1 MMAFPSSN
9 LRRLMIA
16 LATVAALFC
25 AWYAPIQERADA
37 QVDAG
42 LKRALISFASARTLN
57 AIISVVQG
65 TEMSVQPFGVGL
77 TLTPGQVLDPINDLL
92 EQFSSLMLVASVAF
106 GIQKILLAVG
116 GHFAVSAVVS
126 AVLILWAWLALSDRS
141 VTWVSRLVLVLLMIR
156 FAVPLVTLGS
166 DLIFQ
171 KVLAQQYQQ
180 QQSSLD
186 LAARDV
192 ASRVPQPP
200 APAGD
205 APSSLLD
212 KLRSAVK
219 DQVKDLPSLPSV
231 NFEAIK
237 KSVEQIPE
245 RIVSLIGIFLAQTI
259 IIPIILLWALYRL
272 SFGLLL
278 AGPATGTRR

>member
-1 MMAFPSSN
+1 MAFAFTHQ
-9 LRRLMIA
+9 RRVLIVVAVIA
-16 LATVAALFC
+16 AVFF
-25 AWYAPIQERADA
+25 AWYPPIQDQANA

-126 AVLILWAWLALSDRS
+126 AVLILWAWLALSDKS

-156 FAVPLVTLGS
+156 FAVPWSPWAAIWFFRRCWPSSIRSSSPRWIWRHAMSPVGS
-166 DLIFQ
+166 
-171 KVLAQQYQQ
+171 A
-180 QQSSLD
+180 
-186 LAARDV
+186 AAR
-192 ASRVPQPP
+192 ACRRCPIKP
-200 APAGD
+200 A
-205 APSSLLD
+205 LD

-237 KSVEQIPE
+237 
-245 RIVSLIGIFLAQTI
+245 IVG
-259 IIPIILLWALYRL
+259 
-272 SFGLLL
+272 
-278 AGPATGTRR
+278 

>member
-1 MMAFPSSN
+1 MAFAFKH
-9 LRRLMIA
+9 LRQVVIV
-16 LATVAALFC
+16 ATVIAALFC
-25 AWYAPIQERADA
+25 AWYPPLQEHANA

-116 GHFAVSAVVS
+116 GHGVVS
-126 AVLILWAWLALSDRS
+126 ALVSVALLLWATLALLDRPQA
-141 VTWVSRLVLVLLMIR
+141 WLSRIVLVLLMTR

-171 KVLAQQYQQ
+171 QMLAPQYQAQQA
-180 QQSSLD
+180 SLD
-186 LAARDV
+186 LAVRDV
-192 ASRVPQPP
+192 ASQVPQTK
-200 APAGD
+200 PAGD
-205 APSSLLD
+205 APTGLFD
-212 KLRSAVK
+212 KFKNAVK
-219 DQVKDLPSLPSV
+219 DQVKDLPSI

-237 KSVEQIPE
+237 RSVEQLPE
-245 RIVSLIGIFLAQTI
+245 RIIGLIGIFLAQTI
-259 IIPIILLWALYRL
+259 IIPILLLWVLYRA
-272 SFGLLL
+272 SFGLLM
-278 AGPATGTRR
+278 AASGARR